1 MEVSHL
7 RQEKMT
13 LIKIRAKKVKE
24 FVSKY
29 NNKGKGIK
37 DAIKHFGYSRATI
50 YNYLKM

>member
-1 MEVSHL
+1 MSF
-7 RQEKMT
+7 K
-13 LIKIRAKKVKE
+13 KIRAKKVKK

-29 NNKGKGIK
+29 NNKGKGIA